1 MIMIK
6 IFRTNSTNKDFIQL
20 VKQLDLY
27 LAEKDG
33 DEHSFYDQYNKVDQ
47 LKQVVVVYENE
58 LAVGC
63 GAMKAFSEMAVEIKR
78 MYTLPECRGK
88 GIASLIL
95 QELEN
100 WAVELG
106 YSESILETGK
116 RQPEAIELYQRRGYG
131 LIPNYGQ
138 YAGMENSVCF
148 EKKLK

>member
-1 MIMIK
+1 MIK
-6 IFRTNSTNKDFIQL
+6 ILRTNSTNQDFIQL

-33 DEHSFYDQYNKVDQ
+33 DEHSFFDQYNKVDQ
-47 LKQVVVVYENE
+47 LKQVVMVYENE
-58 LAVGC
+58 VAVGC
-63 GAMKAFSEMAVEIKR
+63 GAMKSFSEMAVEIKR

-106 YSESILETGK
+106 YLECILETGK

-131 LIPNYGQ
+131 LTPNYGQ